1 MSNPNIGKLN
11 KGGKSRI
18 GRLPRSQLSSK
29 FIDDFND
36 AWEKYGKDALTIC
49 AKKFPEKFVQIRA
62 ALEPKSVE
70 VTATAVV
77 AEMSIEELDR
87 YYAMLDEL
95 EAKKALTIDGT
106 SYKLIESKN
115 EPATNE

>member
-1 MSNPNIGKLN
+1 MTVPVSK
-11 KGGKSRI
+11 KI
-18 GRLPRSQLSSK
+18 GRPQRGGARSRLSSK

-36 AWEKYGKDALTIC
+36 AWAKHGKDALTIC

-106 SYKLIESKN
+106 SYRLIEDKSS
-115 EPATNE
+115 EPASNE

>member
-1 MSNPNIGKLN
+1 MTVPVSKKRGRPQR
-11 KGGKSRI
+11 GGVRSR
-18 GRLPRSQLSSK
+18 LSSK
-29 FIDDFND
+29 FVDDFND

-70 VTATAVV
+70 VTAVV

-115 EPATNE
+115 EPA

>member
-1 MSNPNIGKLN
+1 MTFQKGH
-11 KGGKSRI
+11 KGG
-18 GRLPRSQLSSK
+18 GRPRGARNKLSPK

-36 AWEKYGKDALTIC
+36 AWEKHGKDALTIV

-70 VTATAVV
+70 VTAHSVV
-77 AEMSIEELDR
+77 AEMSVEELDR
-87 YYAMLDEL
+87 YYNMLEEL

-115 EPATNE
+115 EPTADQ